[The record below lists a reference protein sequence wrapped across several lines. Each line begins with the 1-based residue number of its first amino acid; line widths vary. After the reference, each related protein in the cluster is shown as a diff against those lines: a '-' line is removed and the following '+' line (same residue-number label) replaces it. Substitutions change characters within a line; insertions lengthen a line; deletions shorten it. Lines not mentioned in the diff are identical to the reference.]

1 MFHTTLIVTLIHLIA
16 VLLAAEAEEKHSKK
30 TYKKYKIMPDI
41 LQHHKNKEF
50 EPSELRRRVSK
61 ASINDQV
68 TLKESFEK
76 VASAIRA
83 KHL

>member
-1 MFHTTLIVTLIHLIA
+1 MLDNFQ
-16 VLLAAEAEEKHSKK
+16 
-30 TYKKYKIMPDI
+30 Y
-41 LQHHKNKEF
+41 HKNKEF

-76 VASAIRA
+76 VAAAIRA